1 MYAKH
6 TTGFCES
13 VCCINIQNCCVLH
26 KSRVEYPH
34 RKKSVVVFRRKSGER
49 VNVPKWCRFV
59 HTTKSD
65 LLIVTNI
72 SIYIFWMRIYRYLL
86 WLCHSMSVS
95 HTHDV
100 WSIVYFF
107 FFFLFLFGAQS
118 TRARRHAFKIGSVCL
133 LWQAM
138 RVRNTWIDS
147 VAERSNGLSF
157 SIKLQVALEQSVC
170 SVYLAVCFFFLL
182 LLYHFHVYIGCGG
195 CH

>member
-86 WLCHSMSVS
+86 WLCHSISVS
-95 HTHDV
+95 HTHTTCGRSYIFFSSSYSCLVPNQLERGGMHSKLILFVCCDKLCEFEIHELIV
-100 WSIVYFF
+100 WQRDQTDCHFQ
-107 FFFLFLFGAQS
+107 LN
-118 TRARRHAFKIGSVCL
+118 C
-133 LWQAM
+133 
-138 RVRNTWIDS
+138 
-147 VAERSNGLSF
+147 RSR
-157 SIKLQVALEQSVC
+157 
-170 SVYLAVCFFFLL
+170 
-182 LLYHFHVYIGCGG
+182 
-195 CH
+195 